1 MLRTHAPAYPETVL
15 STMDFGCKLDA
26 KLRPVDLCRHD
37 DYFLILLHEG
47 YAFRK
52 QIAPKVYGDD
62 YFSFGPTLNILV
74 C

>member
-1 MLRTHAPAYPETVL
+1 
-15 STMDFGCKLDA
+15 MDFGCKLDA

-37 DYFLILLHEG
+37 DYFLILLHD
-47 YAFRK
+47 AFRK